1 MALAAY
7 VTLFI
12 GVLIVGATAAS
23 LVKIISSLIHVRATL
38 GTIVVGVLVIDN
50 QTDPVGSAL
59 DSVNASLK
67 PVRDFC
73 ESI

>member
-1 MALAAY
+1 MAPAAY

-23 LVKIISSLIHVRATL
+23 LVKIIGSLIHVRATL

-50 QTDPVGSAL
+50 QTDPVGPAL